1 MHLYINRFCKI
12 RVGAKLLYVRGDMRR
27 IAFIMIIMLCLFGC
41 SDTALSLIPDPPTPE
56 ITVSPLEYDFGN
68 LAAGENFIKEFSI
81 SNIGTAKLSIS
92 DISLSNNNGIFLL
105 DADVVF
111 LEPNESA
118 DIYVVYNPTTYE
130 ENSNIVNI
138 RSNDADESL
147 VQILLSGR
155 GSAPIIDISPWNYN
169 FGTVNVGCEEEEILA
184 ISNVGNLDLIISNII
199 YTSNVPYDFYPESF
213 YNINGDF
220 PWTIA
225 PGNNIAIPIS
235 YMPEDIQIDNGVMTV
250 YSNDL
255 IQPEATAE
263 QMGYGSYGDF
273 VTDTFEQEGA
283 SDVDILFVIDNSGSM
298 LQNQTNFKDNFD
310 SFINAFYNAGIGYQ
324 IGFITT
330 DNKNL
335 VSNSI
340 ITNLSPDP
348 VTEVNDIIDLI
359 STHGMGHEKGL
370 LYSYLAT
377 QLGEWA
383 GLGSSF
389 LRPSARLVVI
399 YLSDEPDQSSPTVSP
414 IQVSNHLLALKG
426 SLAMVTAHAVA
437 GDFPSGCT
445 GNGSAQFGDG
455 YYDVV
460 SDLNGTFLSI
470 CSSSWG
476 LQMDSLARNSMLP
489 NSFPLSNTPV
499 VSSIEAYVD
508 GAIDFSWTFEEST
521 NSVVFSTP
529 PAEGGQVDISYAIYY
544 DCD

>member
-1 MHLYINRFCKI
+1 
-12 RVGAKLLYVRGDMRR
+12 MRR
-27 IAFIMIIMLCLFGC
+27 IAFIMMIILCLFGC
-41 SDTALSLIPDPPTPE
+41 SDTALTIVPDDPVPE
-56 ITVSPLEYDFGN
+56 IIVSHLEYNFGN
-68 LAAGENFIKEFSI
+68 LAAGENSIKEFSI
-81 SNIGTAKLSIS
+81 SNIGTAMLSIS
-92 DISLSNNNGIFLL
+92 DISLSNNDGVFLL
-105 DADVVF
+105 DADVAF

-118 DIYVVYNPTTYE
+118 NIYVVYNPTTYE
-130 ENSNIVNI
+130 ENINIVNI

-147 VQILLSGR
+147 VQILLSGA
-155 GSAPIIDISPWNYN
+155 GNAPVINISPWNYN
-169 FGTVNVGCEEEEILA
+169 FGTVNVGCEDEKILA
-184 ISNVGNLDLIISNII
+184 ISNVGNLDLVINNIV

-225 PGNNIAIPIS
+225 PGDNIAIPIS
-235 YMPEDIQIDNGVMTV
+235 YIPDDVQVDNGVMTV

-255 IQPEATAE
+255 LQPEATAE

-273 VTDTFEQEGA
+273 TTDAFEQEGA

-298 LQNQTNFKDNFD
+298 SQNQTNFKDNFD
-310 SFINAFYNAGIGYQ
+310 SFINAFYNAGISYQ

-340 ITNLSPDP
+340 ITNLSADP

-359 STHGMGHEKGL
+359 SIHGMGHEKGL
-370 LYSYLAT
+370 LQSYLAT
-377 QLGEWA
+377 QIGEWA
-383 GLGSSF
+383 GPGSSF

-399 YLSDEPDQSSPTVSP
+399 YLSDEPDQSSPAIDP
-414 IQVSNHLLALKG
+414 AQVSSHLLMLKG
-426 SLAMVTAHAVA
+426 SMAMVTAHAVA
-437 GDFPSGCT
+437 GDFPSGCS

-460 SDLNGTFLSI
+460 NDLNGTFLSI
-470 CSSSWG
+470 CSISWG
-476 LQMDSLARNSMLP
+476 LQMDALARNSMLP
-489 NSFPLSNTPV
+489 NSFPLSNAPV
-499 VSSIEAYVD
+499 VSSIEAYID
-508 GAIDFSWTFEEST
+508 GVIDFSWTFEEST

-529 PAEGGQVDISYAIYY
+529 PAEGSQVSIGYAIYY